1 MGKPAASDVTLAPGA
16 GHGDE
21 GDASFQGPA
30 QEEDQAQIEA
40 LPAQPKPT
48 NPEAAMSA
56 QAQGSVIELAARTA
70 TRTTKLKAAEV
81 TAVPRA
87 GDGQVTVRPKPEKR
101 KNAKERAK
109 ERARAKGKLG
119 ATDDAAAVT
128 PEVTSPALAGLGST
142 NLATAHPKPEKR
154 KNARERA
161 KEKYAAKDRALDRT
175 TPDTTAK
182 AKSKVEKTTKSKAK
196 ASKVAGKA
204 A

>member
-30 QEEDQAQIEA
+30 QEKEEEKDQAQIEA

-48 NPEAAMSA
+48 NSDDETAASDTPS
-56 QAQGSVIELAARTA
+56 SVIELAAVTA
-70 TRTTKLKAAEV
+70 RLKAAEV
-81 TAVPRA
+81 TAVPRG
-87 GDGQVTVRPKPEKR
+87 GDGQVTVRAKPEKR

-119 ATDDAAAVT
+119 ATEEVAVT
-128 PEVTSPALAGLGST
+128 PEATSPETAGLS
-142 NLATAHPKPEKR
+142 TAHPKPEKR
-154 KNARERA
+154 KNAKERA
-161 KEKYAAKDRALDRT
+161 KEKYAAKDSIKDRT

-182 AKSKVEKTTKSKAK
+182 ATSKVEKTTKSKAK
-196 ASKVAGKA
+196 TSKVAGKA